1 MIDWSNECDLTF
13 TAQMPDIPQIPGFN
27 ELTDNGLELSV
38 AKCRKPWIDY
48 FSPMS
53 ENNGRFEQ
61 EPLLNFVA
69 HRIDLKLT
77 DGKSSEINKIQC
89 ILRFVPNT
97 RFIVSFLMAMKI

>member
-77 DGKSSEINKIQC
+77 D
-89 ILRFVPNT
+89 
-97 RFIVSFLMAMKI
+97 